1 VTVSGMREVADVTR
15 SMLSSLRN
23 DDWFGEIFQSAQS
36 RINDYQLMPLS
47 RPRRRKIPRR
57 LDDRS
62 AANTSPETPE
72 DLFRVQFFKMID
84 LALMH
89 LDEEF
94 QSTDLGK
101 YNMLAAALISGNR
114 REPP

>member
-1 VTVSGMREVADVTR
+1 MREVADVTR

-72 DLFRVQFFKMID
+72 DLFRVQF
-84 LALMH
+84 L
-89 LDEEF
+89 
-94 QSTDLGK
+94 
-101 YNMLAAALISGNR
+101 
-114 REPP
+114 

>member
-1 VTVSGMREVADVTR
+1 
-15 SMLSSLRN
+15 
-23 DDWFGEIFQSAQS
+23 
-36 RINDYQLMPLS
+36 
-47 RPRRRKIPRR
+47 
-57 LDDRS
+57 
-62 AANTSPETPE
+62 
-72 DLFRVQFFKMID
+72 MID